1 MNPLTTIFAGAA
13 LALALPAADL
23 ALDLAAGDASAEEVR
38 KDRSRLPLAENNG
51 SGGDGACI
59 SHVELHGPNGIR
71 YVLQTSDG
79 MTLYSGRH
87 RANETIVFKNRE
99 LPSITTKLTPNT
111 DATVKI
117 VTSSAE
123 DEVFSKSA
131 RLN

>member
-1 MNPLTTIFAGAA
+1 MNPLTTIIAGAA
-13 LALALPAADL
+13 LALALPAANL
-23 ALDLAAGDASAEEVR
+23 ALGPAAGGASAEETR
-38 KDRSRLPLAENNG
+38 KDQSRLPLAENNEA
-51 SGGDGACI
+51 GGDGACI

-87 RANETIVFKNRE
+87 RANETILFKNRD

-117 VTSSAE
+117 VTSSAR
-123 DEVFSKSA
+123 DGVFAKSA